1 MDELEEQMKVLLAST
16 FSFYLKAH
24 NYHWNV
30 EGPNFAQYHAFL
42 GDIYADA
49 WGAVDL
55 IAEHV
60 RTLKAYAPGS
70 YERFKQLSIISD
82 ELNIP
87 PALSML
93 TKLEADNNKL
103 IDQLKK
109 TRDIADKLGKNGI
122 VNFLEDRMDIHEK
135 HGWMLR
141 SFVKG

>member
-1 MDELEEQMKVLLAST
+1 MDELAEQMKVLLAST

-30 EGPNFAQYHAFL
+30 EGPNFAQYHSFL
-42 GDIYADA
+42 GDIYEDA
-49 WGAVDL
+49 HGAVDL
-55 IAEHV
+55 IAEHL

-70 YERFKQLSIISD
+70 YERFKQLSIIED

-93 TKLEADNNKL
+93 AKLESDNAKL
-103 IDQLKK
+103 LVELKK
-109 TRDIADKLGKNGI
+109 TRDTADSLGKNGL
-122 VNFLEDRMDIHEK
+122 VNFLEDRMDTHEK

-141 SFVKG
+141 SFIKA

>member
-42 GDIYADA
+42 GDIYNDA

-55 IAEHV
+55 IAEHI
-60 RTLKAYAPGS
+60 RTLKTYAPGS
-70 YERFKQLSIISD
+70 FERFKQLSVISD

-87 PALSML
+87 PAMSMF

-141 SFVKG
+141 SFIKA